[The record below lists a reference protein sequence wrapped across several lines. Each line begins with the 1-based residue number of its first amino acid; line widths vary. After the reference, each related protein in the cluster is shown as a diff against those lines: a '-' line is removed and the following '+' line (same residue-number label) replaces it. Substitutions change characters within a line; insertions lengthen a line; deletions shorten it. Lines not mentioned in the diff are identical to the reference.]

1 MLDQLMKVSLTGVT
15 LHVMGYA
22 RTLVIGVVL
31 PHFNG
36 TFAGVVL
43 LAVWGTITCFVAS
56 RGLGLLVR
64 VGELRAKTYLSPGS
78 GAALG
83 GGMGLFALVPR
94 TLIHRTVF
102 CTPASSR
109 PVGEGHQNG
118 VPTTHPRQMWG
129 EDIISMA

>member
-1 MLDQLMKVSLTGVT
+1 MKVSLTGVAS
-15 LHVMGYA
+15 LVMEYA
-22 RTLVIGVVL
+22 RTLVVGVVF

-43 LAVWGTITCFVAS
+43 LAVWGAITCFVTS

-83 GGMGLFALVPR
+83 GGMGLLALAPC
-94 TLIHRTVF
+94 TLMHRTVF
-102 CTPASSR
+102 RTPASSR
-109 PVGEGHQNG
+109 PVGEGRQNG
-118 VPTTHPRQMWG
+118 VPTTHPCQMCG
-129 EDIISMA
+129 EGIIPMA

>member
-1 MLDQLMKVSLTGVT
+1 MKVSLTGVT
-15 LHVMGYA
+15 SLVMEYA
-22 RTLVIGVVL
+22 RTLVVGVVF

-43 LAVWGTITCFVAS
+43 LAVWGAITCFVTS

-83 GGMGLFALVPR
+83 GGGGIACFGFLR
-94 TLIHRTVF
+94 IHAPHGV
-102 CTPASSR
+102 SHSR
-109 PVGEGHQNG
+109 IVTAGG
-118 VPTTHPRQMWG
+118 
-129 EDIISMA
+129 